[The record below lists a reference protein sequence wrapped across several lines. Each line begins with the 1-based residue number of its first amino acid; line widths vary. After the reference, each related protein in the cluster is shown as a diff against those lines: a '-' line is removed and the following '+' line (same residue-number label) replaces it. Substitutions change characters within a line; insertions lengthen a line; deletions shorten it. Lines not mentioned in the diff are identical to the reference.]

1 MSTPTRR
8 PVHPGEAVRAR
19 VAPGIVC
26 TLLLIG
32 CADNARLAATAG
44 TGLAPA
50 LPPPTESMVPTIAVA
65 PARGW
70 PADEAPTPAPGLR
83 VAAFA
88 RGLDHPRW
96 LHVLPNGD
104 VLVAESNA
112 QPSRPRSLRDVV
124 MKLTQGVAG
133 AEVPSPDRIVLL
145 RDADGDGVAE
155 TRTVLL
161 SDLTSPFGMALVG
174 DDLYVADTDALLRI
188 PYRSGETHL
197 AGPGVEVA
205 ALPAGEINHH
215 WTKGLVARPDGRA
228 LLVSVG
234 SNSDHGENGIDA
246 ENGRASI
253 LEIDRASGAT
263 KTFAT
268 GLRNPVGMDF
278 EPRTGRLWTVVNERD
293 ELGGDLVPDYLTS
306 VRAGGF
312 YGWPYS
318 YYGNHLDP
326 RVAPQRP
333 DLVARA
339 RVPDYALGP
348 HGAPLGLTF
357 ADGARLGSRFT
368 EAPSSASMDRGT
380 ASRSMAIG

>member
-1 MSTPTRR
+1 
-8 PVHPGEAVRAR
+8 
-19 VAPGIVC
+19 
-26 TLLLIG
+26 
-32 CADNARLAATAG
+32 
-44 TGLAPA
+44 
-50 LPPPTESMVPTIAVA
+50 
-65 PARGW
+65 
-70 PADEAPTPAPGLR
+70 
-83 VAAFA
+83 
-88 RGLDHPRW
+88 
-96 LHVLPNGD
+96 
-104 VLVAESNA
+104 
-112 QPSRPRSLRDVV
+112 

-133 AEVPSPDRIVLL
+133 AEAPSPDRIVLL

-326 RVAPQRP
+326 RVAPAITRRAAISLLENPRREQPEHIHLAFGEPGRP
-333 DLVARA
+333 VRSTCQ
-339 RVPDYALGP
+339 PMPGCGE
-348 HGAPLGLTF
+348 H
-357 ADGARLGSRFT
+357 RLDRRSVQPPCAHFIAQFSCGIVGST
-368 EAPSSASMDRGT
+368 CLP
-380 ASRSMAIG
+380 IQ